1 MTDQVPEGE
10 AIRGRLANIL
20 PAVPRLRGRI
30 VVDPRGEEIVGPAT
44 VGAGEDGERE
54 VVRVDVLDMIEGRAE
69 GAFARERDPDLFLV
83 QSEDVRA
90 VGRLVLLCAEHV
102 AVRVCDDA

>member
-20 PAVPRLRGRI
+20 PTVPRFRGRI

-44 VGAGEDGERE
+44 VGPGEDGERE

-69 GAFARERDPDLFLV
+69 AACARARDPDLFLD
-83 QSEDVRA
+83 QSDHVRA
-90 VGRLVLLCAEHV
+90 AGRVVLLPSEH
-102 AVRVCDDA
+102 